1 MARETRR
8 SGETN
13 DGQDLEMEKFIKDLV
28 LKTRHTKINSRR
40 KKMSKSFRQFKKGDF
55 GLREG

>member
-13 DGQDLEMEKFIKDLV
+13 DGQDLEMEKF
-28 LKTRHTKINSRR
+28 LKELSDNTDRNDITI
-40 KKMSKSFRQFKKGDF
+40 
-55 GLREG
+55 

>member
-13 DGQDLEMEKFIKDLV
+13 DGQDLEMEKFIKELSENTPHED
-28 LKTRHTKINSRR
+28 
-40 KKMSKSFRQFKKGDF
+40 QFGEED
-55 GLREG
+55 E

>member
-13 DGQDLEMEKFIKDLV
+13 DGQDLEMEKFLEEIANN
-28 LKTRHTKINSRR
+28 TPNAE
-40 KKMSKSFRQFKKGDF
+40 QFEDKED
-55 GLREG
+55 E